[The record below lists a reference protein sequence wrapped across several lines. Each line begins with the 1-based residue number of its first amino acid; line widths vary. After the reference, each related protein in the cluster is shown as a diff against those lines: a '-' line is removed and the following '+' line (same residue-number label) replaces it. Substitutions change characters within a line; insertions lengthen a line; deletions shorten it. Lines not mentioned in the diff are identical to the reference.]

1 MIGMIIFLNLFM
13 LTIYLEFMPFRL
25 TSNAVFCTE
34 VSMVV
39 VVQLLN
45 RVSL

>member
-13 LTIYLEFMPFRL
+13 LTIYLDFMHFRL
-25 TSNAVFCTE
+25 MSNAVFCTE